1 MDDRRLGRSLMGED
15 ALVAQLSSPT
25 SYQTPPRA
33 TAGRKKPL
41 NAVQREVPDL
51 ENDDHSHEARAE
63 ATEALYSPASS
74 VSLASSSPP
83 ASKLT
88 FAFHY
93 LNNVGAGFN
102 LTVMGLIL
110 ESLSSLPNSELGSE
124 EVSMVAGA
132 GFLGALS
139 GQIIMGFLGDV
150 LGRPAAL
157 VLTTVLIIGG
167 AIASS
172 ALEVNSKF
180 FLSLAICRFV
190 TCLGVGG
197 VYPLTA
203 TSSSEESSKVSPTLL
218 VFSGQGVGQLLVP
231 LMVLL
236 LDGQSAAVWRA
247 TLGLGAF
254 PSVLGLALFSL
265 YNNVVFAQEVLARI
279 VQGSSQSSIAG
290 PNSIVLLVGLFGYVF
305 SYLFIDRLGLR
316 RLQMMGFLIL
326 TVLYGVL
333 ALTFEVLP
341 PVAMFALY
349 ALTFFFSN
357 FGPNATTF
365 CLPSKTFPVQVRSTF
380 NGISAGLGKLG
391 AFVGIVLFPL
401 LKEKYNIEVV
411 LGFSAAVA
419 FMGFLATYLLVF
431 PNDDAAGGGEEKDTP
446 SLAYELVHHHH
457 RHPKPVAVT
466 PVDAAGIIVSQP
478 PPKPKIATDAQ
489 SSHHNPF
496 LAVLNDQDE
505 FYDSKA

>member
-1 MDDRRLGRSLMGED
+1 M
-15 ALVAQLSSPT
+15 
-25 SYQTPPRA
+25 YQTPPRA
-33 TAGRKKPL
+33 TAGRKQFAAPR
-41 NAVQREVPDL
+41 VVPDL
-51 ENDDHSHEARAE
+51 ENGSEA
-63 ATEALYSPASS
+63 ALDSPAS
-74 VSLASSSPP
+74 SLASSSPP

-110 ESLSSLPNSELGSE
+110 EALATTLPSSELGSE

-172 ALEVNSKF
+172 ALEVNPSF

-236 LDGQSAAVWRA
+236 LDGQSAAAWRA

-254 PSVLGLALFSL
+254 PSVLGLALFSVYQYRQHGENDEGEEKVSTTKTSFL
-265 YNNVVFAQEVLARI
+265 AAMCQMGTMRGLLGTGLTWFLFDVTFYSNVVFAQEVLAKI
-279 VQGSSQSSIAG
+279 VQGSSQSSVAG
-290 PNSIVLLVGLFGYVF
+290 PNSIVLLVGLFGYLF

-341 PVAMFALY
+341 PAAMFALY

-419 FMGFLATYLLVF
+419 FAGFLATYLLVF
-431 PNDDAAGGGEEKDTP
+431 PNDDDAAGGVGEH
-446 SLAYELVHHHH
+446 SLAYELVQHHHNL
-457 RHPKPVAVT
+457 PKPIAVT
-466 PVDAAGIIVSQP
+466 PVDAAGDIAP
-478 PPKPKIATDAQ
+478 PPKPAATGA
-489 SSHHNPF
+489 NPF
-496 LAVLNDQDE
+496 LAVLNDQD
-505 FYDSKA
+505 D